1 MFFNNNN
8 NNNSNVLTPMLCW
21 WPIPSRFRVNRI
33 HASAYWLNHHLG
45 VQKIGGTQTWPQKN
59 EKMY

>member
-45 VQKIGGTQTWPQKN
+45 LSKK
-59 EKMY
+59 